1 MILYRKNPNPATP
14 TNISRVQKLFKP
26 SDFWFAESPNIIIEQ
41 GNCTDNLFQVC
52 KRFRNTESPPRAPTS
67 SLNLMTRPTLHD
79 IVSLV
84 SPQIWGVGGARD
96 GL

>member
-1 MILYRKNPNPATP
+1 MLQCHMCVPVASGWNHDIIPRKIALSNSNK
-14 TNISRVQKLFKP
+14 IFSSSKV
-26 SDFWFAESPNIIIEQ
+26 EQ
-41 GNCTDNLFQVC
+41 GDCTDNLFQVC